1 MVNVLDADANKFI
14 DALKVELKAFPKI
27 AVPDWSK
34 FVKTSVSKEK
44 APTQED
50 FWHIRTAS
58 ILRFIYVHGPKGV
71 SRLRVKYGSRKNR
84 GAKQEKTFKGSG
96 KIIRVIMQQLEEEG
110 LLKKVMRGKRK
121 GRELTPK
128 AMKLMDNVAFKVVK
142 NDKK

>member
-1 MVNVLDADANKFI
+1 MVNVYDADANNFI

-27 AVPDWSK
+27 ASPEWAK

-44 APTQED
+44 APAQDD

-58 ILRFIYVHGPKGV
+58 ILRFIYIHGPKGV
-71 SRLRVKYGSRKNR
+71 SRLRTKYGSRKNR
-84 GAKQEKTFKGSG
+84 GTSQERTFKGSG
-96 KIIRVIMQQLEEEG
+96 KIIRVIMQQLEDEG

-128 AMKLMDNVAFKVVK
+128 AMKLLDNTAYKVIK

>member
-1 MVNVLDADANKFI
+1 MVNVFDADANNFI
-14 DALKVELKAFPKI
+14 EALSNELKAFVKI
-27 AVPDWSK
+27 AAPDWAK
-34 FVKTSVSKEK
+34 FVKTSASKEK
-44 APTQED
+44 SPTQED

-71 SRLRVKYGSRKNR
+71 SRLRTKYGSRKNR
-84 GAKQEKTFKGSG
+84 GTRQEKTFKGSG
-96 KIIRVIMQQLEEEG
+96 KIIRVILQQLEEEG

-128 AMKLMDNVAFKVVK
+128 AMKLLDNTAYKVIN